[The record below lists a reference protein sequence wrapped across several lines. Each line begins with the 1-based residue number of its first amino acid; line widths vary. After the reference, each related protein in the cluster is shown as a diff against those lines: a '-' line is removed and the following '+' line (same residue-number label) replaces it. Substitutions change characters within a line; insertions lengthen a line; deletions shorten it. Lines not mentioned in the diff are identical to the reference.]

1 MNIDTTDILA
11 ILNTYKSRNLK
22 DLGGSSLMNR
32 VDTKFIFKVSFLNE
46 ILLQLLEEYDI
57 LEIENKFIHTYESLY
72 FDTPELNFHLDH
84 HNNRLPRN
92 KLRIRKYVETNTYF
106 FEVKKRKRKHIE
118 KNRIPCAGFTKALN
132 TEQLAFVK
140 KLNIEHTSFIPTQ
153 KNSYKRI
160 TLVHKNR
167 KERLTLDFDLNFYWE
182 DKERKFRNIV
192 IAELKQE
199 KMNRNVLFF
208 NLMKLNGFPPY
219 RISKY
224 CTGIYLLNNLKDIKY
239 NRFKEKIRKLEK
251 LDSND

>member
-1 MNIDTTDILA
+1 MKINTSDTLA
-11 ILNTYKSRNLK
+11 ILNTFKSINLEN
-22 DLGGSSLMNR
+22 LGGSSLMNR
-32 VDTKFIFKVSFLNE
+32 VDTKFLFKLNFLNE
-46 ILLQLLEEYDI
+46 LLSQLVEEYDI
-57 LEIENKFIHTYESLY
+57 LEIENQFIHDYESLY
-72 FDTPELNFHLDH
+72 FDTPELKFYKDH

-92 KLRIRKYVETNTYF
+92 KVRIRKYVGTNTNF
-106 FEVKKRKRKHIE
+106 FEVKKRNRKHIE
-118 KNRIPCAGFTKALN
+118 KSRIPCDEFRNSLLK
-132 TEQLAFVK
+132 EQLAFVK
-140 KLNIEHTSFIPTQ
+140 KFDIENNNLIPTQ

-167 KERLTLDFDLNFYWE
+167 KERLTLDFDLQFYWK

-199 KMNRNVLFF
+199 KINRNILFF
-208 NLMKLNGFPPY
+208 NLMKVNGYLPY

-251 LDSND
+251 LEKK